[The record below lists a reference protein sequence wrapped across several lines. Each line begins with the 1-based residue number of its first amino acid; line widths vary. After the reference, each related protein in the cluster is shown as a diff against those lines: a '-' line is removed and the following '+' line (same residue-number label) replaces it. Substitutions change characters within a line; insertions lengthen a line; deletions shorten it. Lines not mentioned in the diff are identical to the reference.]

1 MVNLTQVGTEYLV
14 DETPWP
20 DLSSRNRE
28 WYDPYMMAAY
38 INDSMWYR
46 IVQYVVNMRPT
57 HAKTINLTSA
67 IPAMADIEEQSLR
80 GITLPRVYYDSM
92 EQEITVT
99 NYGAMIQAHKWDA
112 MIYQWAEKARSAN
125 RAQYVNDGIPQT
137 DLFGFIQ
144 NRLGPQMVETMDVL
158 ARNAF
163 LSNSKYRS
171 FASDATGFHDL
182 AAGDTFNPEIARSVQ
197 LGADYTIGT
206 DVSFPAVV
214 SPSATYAAKQLATT
228 DDYIDWNKAV
238 QNPQLLNYVVAE
250 FENVSWIHNWRMV
263 LWNCGEVLAQASI
276 TEVVN
281 VGDGAPDPASERVDD
296 TFAVGSPDATHY
308 LQVSAI
314 SDPTTAETGFKANDK
329 VTLHRYRPTAD
340 AAMAVE
346 DGVQWNHHANIDAEV
361 YSVDY
366 TNNRITLKL
375 PVLNE
380 KYSTALGT
388 GMYGWVTKAR
398 DVHAAVFFKKGLG
411 NPGVV
416 AGVMQSPQ
424 FHILPPMDVR
434 QAVYSFSWDA
444 YMKYQMVDPDAF
456 EIHFYAGAI
465 RRGGSVLAL

>member
-1 MVNLTQVGTEYLV
+1 
-14 DETPWP
+14 
-20 DLSSRNRE
+20 
-28 WYDPYMMAAY
+28 
-38 INDSMWYR
+38 
-46 IVQYVVNMRPT
+46 
-57 HAKTINLTSA
+57 
-67 IPAMADIEEQSLR
+67 
-80 GITLPRVYYDSM
+80 
-92 EQEITVT
+92 
-99 NYGAMIQAHKWDA
+99 
-112 MIYQWAEKARSAN
+112 
-125 RAQYVNDGIPQT
+125 
-137 DLFGFIQ
+137 LFGFIQ
-144 NRLGPQMVETMDVL
+144 NRVGPQMVETMDVL